1 MRIDI
6 MTLTAEEMKLFDLS
20 ASDLNCISSSEVEEL
35 IKVTEWILWTATIEQ
50 KKLNEELK
58 VLRKILKGVVN

>member
-1 MRIDI
+1 

-20 ASDLNCISSSEVEEL
+20 ASDLNRISPSGVEEL
-35 IKVTEWILWTATIEQ
+35 IKVTEWRLWTATIEQ